1 MAAEPVETFVFLP
14 YAKYKALDTRA
25 KRVEQDPTPSIPE
38 GHPSNEEEEE
48 TGASRTPSIT
58 MPTPAEVKNPLG
70 KDLTK
75 HYCGVQIKKILRLIE
90 KTKGSTEITSL
101 ANLEELIK
109 SAVTNT
115 KKKLPNEEV
124 FFTFLFDNGM
134 GHYVKNRSKISLY
147 YKNEPWYLL

>member
-1 MAAEPVETFVFLP
+1 MTAEPVETFVFLP

-38 GHPSNEEEEE
+38 GHPSNEEGE
-48 TGASRTPSIT
+48 TSASSTPSIT
-58 MPTPAEVKNPLG
+58 IPPPAEVKNPLG

-75 HYCGVQIKKILRLIE
+75 HYRGVQIKKILRLIE

>member
-25 KRVEQDPTPSIPE
+25 KRVEQDPAPSIPE
-38 GHPSNEEEEE
+38 GHPSNEEE
-48 TGASRTPSIT
+48 TSASSNPSIT
-58 MPTPAEVKNPLG
+58 MPPPAEVKNPLG

-75 HYCGVQIKKILRLIE
+75 HYRGVQIKKILRLIE
-90 KTKGSTEITSL
+90 KTKGSTEINSL

-124 FFTFLFDNGM
+124 FFTFLFDNGL
-134 GHYVKNRSKISLY
+134 GHYVKNRSKIGLY

>member
-1 MAAEPVETFVFLP
+1 MTTEPVETFVFLP

-25 KRVEQDPTPSIPE
+25 KKVEQDPTPPIPE
-38 GHPSNEEEEE
+38 EPPTNEGE
-48 TGASRTPSIT
+48 TSTASTPSIT
-58 MPTPAEVKNPLG
+58 IPPPAEGKNPLG

-75 HYCGVQIKKILRLIE
+75 HYRGVQIKKILRLIE
-90 KTKGSTEITSL
+90 KTEGSTEITSL

-115 KKKLPNEEV
+115 RKKLPNEEV

-134 GHYVKNRSKISLY
+134 GHYVKNRSKIGLY

>member
-25 KRVEQDPTPSIPE
+25 KRVEQDPTPSILE
-38 GHPSNEEEEE
+38 GHPSNEEGE
-48 TGASRTPSIT
+48 TSASSTPSIT
-58 MPTPAEVKNPLG
+58 IPPPAEVKNPLG

-75 HYCGVQIKKILRLIE
+75 HYRGVQIKKILRLIE

-147 YKNEPWYLL
+147 YKNELWYLL

>member
-38 GHPSNEEEEE
+38 GHPSNEEEE
-48 TGASRTPSIT
+48 TSASSIPSIAI
-58 MPTPAEVKNPLG
+58 PPPAEVKNPLG

-147 YKNEPWYLL
+147 YKNKLWYLL